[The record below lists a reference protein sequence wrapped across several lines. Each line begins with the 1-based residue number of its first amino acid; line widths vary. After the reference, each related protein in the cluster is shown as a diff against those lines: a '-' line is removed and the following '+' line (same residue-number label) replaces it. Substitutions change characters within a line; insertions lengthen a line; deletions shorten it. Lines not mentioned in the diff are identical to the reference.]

1 MKKSS
6 VSFHLKSCDHSV
18 RDARDPRRCP
28 STCVRRAL
36 GKKRGGLGK
45 KCILRQKAKFA
56 GQIFLIHVEGIV
68 HSVQPIRMAAL
79 KQWWPAGEHGII
91 ISNFVVVNTCKGVGY
106 TDDIRAKNFFDTT
119 DPAPTQGKRLRLSLL
134 IGNTE
139 PFGPDRKRW
148 REVGWR
154 KQSAVECTATAA
166 PSGQAWAERLAQAP
180 LEIAAQLVDWEGWDG
195 VGRRAGV
202 KS

>member
-1 MKKSS
+1 M
-6 VSFHLKSCDHSV
+6 
-18 RDARDPRRCP
+18 
-28 STCVRRAL
+28 
-36 GKKRGGLGK
+36 
-45 KCILRQKAKFA
+45 
-56 GQIFLIHVEGIV
+56 EGIV

-91 ISNFVVVNTCKGVGY
+91 ISNFVVVNTCKGIGY

-180 LEIAAQLVDWEGWDG
+180 LEIAAQLVDWEGCGW
-195 VGRRAGV
+195 RRAPGGGQIL
-202 KS
+202 SSSLESASGRSPRTLTGGELGGAAPTPGSAAFRSGNLSPRSGGELP